1 MKFGYSGSRG
11 MSATDIAD
19 SPNPVAFF
27 HPHPFKGL
35 SPVAMRQP
43 CLLVALPFDTTLLAM
58 LPHRSQ
64 CSGAASHLAPCPA
77 WICITKCFCARSK
90 RGVLLAGKMWS
101 TGAWGLGGWRRLLAI
116 QARNCGSNP
125 WPWSGPCL
133 GSSPAPDNVKVWY
146 FAWNA
151 FA

>member
-19 SPNPVAFF
+19 APNPLAFF

-64 CSGAASHLAPCPA
+64 CSGAASHLAPLTLPGMNMYY
-77 WICITKCFCARSK
+77 KVFLRPFKKGRSATGEAVVEG
-90 RGVLLAGKMWS
+90 GVGPGGLETFIGN
-101 TGAWGLGGWRRLLAI
+101 TGA
-116 QARNCGSNP
+116 
-125 WPWSGPCL
+125 
-133 GSSPAPDNVKVWY
+133 
-146 FAWNA
+146 
-151 FA
+151 